1 MLSRDTPALRGQR
14 HAFVA
19 PSSHA
24 RSHVLECDF
33 MVTEMTAWWGSEPVE
48 VATFTSIGDAPE
60 WGSGSGADSEG

>member
-1 MLSRDTPALRGQR
+1 
-14 HAFVA
+14 
-19 PSSHA
+19 
-24 RSHVLECDF
+24 